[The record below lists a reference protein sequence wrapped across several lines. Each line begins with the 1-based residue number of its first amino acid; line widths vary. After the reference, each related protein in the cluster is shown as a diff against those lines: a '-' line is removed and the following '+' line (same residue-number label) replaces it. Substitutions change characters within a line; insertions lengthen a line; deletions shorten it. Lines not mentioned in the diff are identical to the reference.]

1 MQVPSTLAISNHGLR
16 NSGGIER
23 YAMTLVRGLH
33 ARGIT
38 PTVLAKAFD
47 TALPEY
53 GWVKPVHLPVNS
65 VPGKLRDLFFDWRIG
80 RAKHRLGLAPLIA
93 CNQTRWSDIGI
104 CGGTH
109 PGFLEAMGRRA
120 NLSDRW
126 KIALERAHLERSKVI
141 VAHSGLMRDEAVR
154 FYGIAPA
161 KITLLYPP
169 VDGDKFSVVSPDTRA
184 ELRAELG
191 FTDDRAVFL
200 LASTGHSRK
209 GLDVLAPLFAK
220 TALPATLVVAGRPL
234 AHALPNVRYLG
245 YRTDIENAYRA
256 ADFTVMAS
264 HYEPFGLV
272 GVESILCGTPVLLA
286 QSAGCAEVIIGE
298 GRIAFDLASP
308 TSLEQALETAVDQW
322 QHGHHRLAKPQES
335 LTYDPNVD
343 SHLGALLSL
352 AGAGWP
358 SCTARRDCA
367 DRLGASTPSTPSTQR
382 DRPR

>member
-80 RAKHRLGLAPLIA
+80 RAKRRLGLAPLIA

-154 FYGIAPA
+154 FYGIAPG
-161 KITLLYPP
+161 KIRLLYPP
-169 VDGDKFSVVSPDTRA
+169 VDGDKFSCVSHDARA

-234 AHALPNVRYLG
+234 AHAMPNVRYLG

-286 QSAGCAEVIIGE
+286 GNAGCAEVITGA
-298 GRIAFDLASP
+298 GRHLFSHADAGTLEAALADA
-308 TSLEQALETAVDQW
+308 TARWQAGA
-322 QHGHHRLAKPQES
+322 HRLANPRDA
-335 LTYDPNVD
+335 LGYDPGVAAHID
-343 SHLGALLSL
+343 ALLALVNEVSRGGRVERGP
-352 AGAGWP
+352 AP
-358 SCTARRDCA
+358 
-367 DRLGASTPSTPSTQR
+367 
-382 DRPR
+382 

>member
-1 MQVPSTLAISNHGLR
+1 MRASGTLAISNHGLR

-47 TALPEY
+47 AQLPEY

-65 VPGKLRDLFFDWRIG
+65 VPSKLRDLFFDWRIG
-80 RAKHRLGLAPLIA
+80 RAKRRLGLFPLLA
-93 CNQTRWSDIGI
+93 LNQTRWSDIGI

-109 PGFLEAMGRRA
+109 PGFLEAMGRRTSM
-120 NLSDRW
+120 SDRW

-154 FYGIAPA
+154 FYGIAPG
-161 KITLLYPP
+161 KIRLLYPP
-169 VDGDKFSVVSPDTRA
+169 VDGDKFRVVSPA
-184 ELRAELG
+184 ERLRLRAELG
-191 FTDDRAVFL
+191 LSSDRAVFL

-209 GLDVLAPLFAK
+209 GLDVLAPLFAQ

-234 AHALPNVRYLG
+234 AHAMPNVRYLG
-245 YRTDIENAYRA
+245 YRADIENVYRA

-286 QSAGCAEVIIGE
+286 GNAGCAEVIVGA
-298 GRIAFDLASP
+298 GRHVFSHADAGSLDAALA
-308 TSLEQALETAVDQW
+308 EATARW
-322 QHGHHRLAKPQES
+322 QSGAHRLANPRDA
-335 LTYDPNVD
+335 LAYDPGVAVHID
-343 SHLGALLSL
+343 ALLALVDEVS
-352 AGAGWP
+352 
-358 SCTARRDCA
+358 
-367 DRLGASTPSTPSTQR
+367 QR
-382 DRPR
+382 G

>member
-47 TALPEY
+47 IHLPEY

-65 VPGKLRDLFFDWRIG
+65 VPGKLRDLLFDWRIG
-80 RAKHRLGLAPLIA
+80 RAKRRLGLAPLIA

-109 PGFLEAMGRRA
+109 PGFLEAMGLRA
-120 NLSDRW
+120 SMSHRW
-126 KIALERAHLERSKVI
+126 KIALERAHVERSKVI
-141 VAHSGLMRDEAVR
+141 VAHSRLMRDEVVR
-154 FYGIAPA
+154 FYGIAPD
-161 KITLLYPP
+161 KIVVLYPP
-169 VDGDKFSVVSPDTRA
+169 VDGAKFSVVSNDERLR
-184 ELRAELG
+184 LRAELG
-191 FTDDRAVFL
+191 LPSDRAVFL

-209 GLDVLAPLFAK
+209 GLDVLAPLFAQ

-234 AHALPNVRYLG
+234 AHAMPNVRYLG
-245 YRTDIENAYRA
+245 YRADIENVYRA

-286 QSAGCAEVIIGE
+286 RTAGCAEVITGA
-298 GRIAFDLASP
+298 GRVGFDLASP
-308 TSLEQALETAVDQW
+308 TSLEHALKAAVERW
-322 QHGHHRLAKPQES
+322 QGGHHRLARPQES
-335 LTYDPNVD
+335 LTYDPGVNI
-343 SHLGALLSL
+343 HLDALLGL
-352 AGAGWP
+352 VAAGWP
-358 SCTARRDCA
+358 STTPHPHHA
-367 DRLGASTPSTPSTQR
+367 DRRAATPL
-382 DRPR
+382 

>member
-47 TALPEY
+47 TRLPEY
-53 GWVKPVHLPVNS
+53 GWVKPVHLPVS
-65 VPGKLRDLFFDWRIG
+65 GVPGKLRDLFFDWRIG
-80 RAKHRLGLAPLIA
+80 RAKRRLGLAPLIA

-109 PGFLEAMGRRA
+109 PGFLEAMGRR
-120 NLSDRW
+120 SSMTDRW

-141 VAHSGLMRDEAVR
+141 VAHSALMLDEAVR
-154 FYGIAPA
+154 FYGIAPD
-161 KITLLYPP
+161 KIRLLYPP
-169 VDGDKFSVVSPDTRA
+169 VDGEKFSVVSPA
-184 ELRAELG
+184 ERLRLRAELG
-191 FTDDRAVFL
+191 LPNDCAVFL

-234 AHALPNVRYLG
+234 AHAMPNVRYLG
-245 YRTDIENAYRA
+245 YRADIENAYRA

-286 QSAGCAEVIIGE
+286 RNAGCAEVIVGA
-298 GRIAFDLASP
+298 GRHMFSHADAGSLGAALAEA
-308 TSLEQALETAVDQW
+308 TARWQAGT
-322 QHGHHRLAKPQES
+322 HRLANPRDA
-335 LTYDPNVD
+335 LAYDPFVAAHID
-343 SHLGALLSL
+343 ALLALVDEVSR
-352 AGAGWP
+352 GG
-358 SCTARRDCA
+358 
-367 DRLGASTPSTPSTQR
+367 
-382 DRPR
+382 